1 MAKQPQS
8 ITIRAGGSAALT
20 LGRKRPAPV
29 TTFNSE
35 DGPLSS
41 ATTVSSVVP
50 VPGPPPPPKRSPLAQ
65 TVMTAV
71 PITLPVSFFFINLRS
86 IFSYLFCED

>member
-29 TTFNSE
+29 TTFNSD
-35 DGPLSS
+35 DGFLNS
-41 ATTVSSVVP
+41 ASTISSVVP
-50 VPGPPPPPKRSPLAQ
+50 VPGPPPPPKRPPLAQ
-65 TVMTAV
+65 TVMTA
-71 PITLPVSFFFINLRS
+71 PQTLPVKLFILS
-86 IFSYLFCED
+86 IVSKLCDITKD

>member
-1 MAKQPQS
+1 MAKPPQS

-41 ATTVSSVVP
+41 STTVSSVVP

-65 TVMTAV
+65 TVMTA
-71 PITLPVSFFFINLRS
+71 PPLTLPVNFI
-86 IFSYLFCED
+86 